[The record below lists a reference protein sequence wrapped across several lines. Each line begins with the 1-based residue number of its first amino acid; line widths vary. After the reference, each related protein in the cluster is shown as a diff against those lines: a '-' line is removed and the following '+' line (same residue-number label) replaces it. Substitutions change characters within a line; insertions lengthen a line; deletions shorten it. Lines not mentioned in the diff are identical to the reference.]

1 MGKRTK
7 KENGKKII
15 KSNPPFGGLPL
26 DVIPLKFYGKNPKI
40 KILYYKPYEKA
51 NTKMSNIKKD
61 KKIHGASK
69 TKTLVLLDV
78 HAIIHRAYHALPEF
92 ATSKGEPTGALYG
105 LSTMLLK
112 IITDLKPDY
121 ILACYD
127 LPKPTYRH
135 IAYKDYKAGRAQ
147 ADGELVSQL
156 IKSREIFNALNI
168 PIYDKEGFEADDMIG
183 TLVEINKKD
192 KNLDIVIASGD
203 MDTLQLVEDDKIR
216 VYTLKKGIKDTII
229 YNEKAVIERY
239 GFLPKLLSD
248 YKGLRGDPSDNIIGI
263 KGIGEKTAS
272 DLIQKFGSIEN
283 IYKELKKDREQFIKA
298 GIKERI
304 IGLLE
309 EGEEEA
315 KFSKMLGTIRLDAP
329 IDFTLPEKEWRESV
343 DFEKINNVWN
353 ELEFRTLGVRLK
365 GILEGKTNTQ
375 KIQDSGFKIQESEIK
390 NHESLIINHESPLK
404 LRELSIM
411 LWLVNS
417 NITNPQAEDIYNF
430 TKEKD
435 LVLAEKVLLEEVE
448 KRGLLNILET
458 IEKPLIPII
467 EKIEK
472 NGVKIDKEELER
484 LSKDYHKTL
493 SELEKKI
500 WELALGEF
508 NINSPKQLGEILF
521 EKLGLKPKNQKKTG
535 TGALSTKESELEKM
549 RDMHP
554 IIPLIFEYRELQK
567 LLSTYIDVIPNLLDS
582 ENRLHAKFLQAGT
595 TTGRLSSSEPNL
607 QNIPNGSE
615 LGRNIRK
622 AFTAEKGCKILAID
636 YSQIEL
642 RIAAFL
648 SGDEKLLEIF
658 RKGEDIHT
666 AVASEVFGVPMN
678 EVDKEMR
685 RKAKVI
691 NFGIMYGMGVNS
703 LKVNLNSTREEA
715 QKYLNDYFNKFSGLS
730 RYLENVKIEAE
741 KLGFTET
748 LFGRRRYFEGLRS
761 KLPFVKAM
769 AERMAI
775 NAPIQGTEADVVKLA
790 MVKIDEFLV
799 KEKLEDKVKMTLQ
812 VHDELVFEVDEKI
825 VVYVTEKIK
834 NIMETLVPLEKTGG
848 VILKVEAS
856 VGENWKE
863 MKKI

>member
-1 MGKRTK
+1 MA
-7 KENGKKII
+7 KEVKNKI
-15 KSNPPFGGLPL
+15 
-26 DVIPLKFYGKNPKI
+26 
-40 KILYYKPYEKA
+40 
-51 NTKMSNIKKD
+51 
-61 KKIHGASK
+61 
-69 TKTLVLLDV
+69 LVLLDV

-135 IAYKDYKAGRAQ
+135 IAYKDYKAGRAK
-147 ADGELVSQL
+147 ADDELVSQL

-183 TLVEINKKD
+183 TLVEINKKN

-239 GFLPKLLSD
+239 GFLPKLLPD

-283 IYKELKKDREQFIKA
+283 IYKELKKDKDKFIKA

-304 IGLLE
+304 VGLLV

-329 IDFTLPEKEWRESV
+329 IDFALPEKSWRDSV
-343 DFEKINNVWN
+343 DFERINNVWN
-353 ELEFRTLGVRLK
+353 ELEFRTLGARLK
-365 GILEGKTNTQ
+365 GMLDGKSANTET
-375 KIQDSGFKIQESEIK
+375 KTEKKEKKE
-390 NHESLIINHESPLK
+390 NIIPTEK
-404 LRELSIM
+404 ERELSIM
-411 LWLVNS
+411 LWLINS
-417 NITNPQAEDIYNF
+417 NITNPEAEDIYNF

-435 LVLAEKVLLEEVE
+435 SSLAEKVLLEEIN
-448 KRGLLNILET
+448 KRNLLNIWET

-467 EKIEK
+467 DKIEK
-472 NGVKIDKEELER
+472 NGVKIDKGELER

-493 SELEKKI
+493 SELESKI
-500 WELALGEF
+500 WGFSGGEF

-521 EKLGLKPKNQKKTG
+521 DKLGLKPKNQKKTG

-549 RDMHP
+549 KDMHP
-554 IIPLIFEYRELQK
+554 IIPLVFEYRELQK
-567 LLSTYIDVIPNLLDS
+567 LLSTYIDVIPNLLDGG
-582 ENRLHAKFLQAGT
+582 NRLHAKFLQAGT

-648 SGDEKLLEIF
+648 SNDGKLLEIF

-703 LKVNLNSTREEA
+703 LKVNLGSTREEA
-715 QKYLNDYFNKFSGLS
+715 QKYLDGYFNKFNGLA

-761 KLPFVKAM
+761 KLPFIRAM

-825 VVYVTEKIK
+825 IDGVTEKIK
-834 NIMETLVPLEKTGG
+834 KIMETLVPLEKTGG
-848 VILKVEAS
+848 VVLKVEAS
-856 VGENWKE
+856 VGDNWKE
-863 MKKI
+863 MTKIS